1 MTTTAH
7 APAHGTAHPPGHA
20 HAPHRNYLMIWGILV
35 VLLGVSVAG
44 PILAPKLGPAIG
56 RWVMLVTAFGVA
68 IVKAYMVA
76 KNFMHLDIEK
86 PIVHWIL
93 AVALALMVLL
103 YGALAPDVQK
113 GAGQGWKK
121 DAGFH
126 HSFTTSKP
134 REPGHHEG
142 SAEPARDGAGAPEQK
157 EHDKP

>member
-1 MTTTAH
+1 MTATAQ
-7 APAHGTAHPPGHA
+7 APAQGTGHHAPGHA
-20 HAPHRNYLMIWGILV
+20 HGPHRNYVKIWGILV
-35 VLLGVSVAG
+35 LLLVVSVVG
-44 PILAPKLGPAIG
+44 PMFGIRVVTLI
-56 RWVMLVTAFGVA
+56 TAFGIA
-68 IVKAYMVA
+68 LVKAYMVA

-126 HSFTTSKP
+126 HSFVTSKP
-134 REPGHHEG
+134 KHDTGGHG
-142 SAEPARDGAGAPEQK
+142 KSGAPEK
-157 EHDKP
+157 PEHGKP